1 MLMMTLIY
9 GVVLYQSSNLIA
21 DGSELL
27 LLIPS
32 LAGIVGSIV
41 LPILG
46 AVPDGMMTLSSGLGP
61 GAQST
66 VGAGVGVLAGSTVM
80 LLTFPWFIAVFF
92 WSSRFLH
99 STLTLNTTTSQN
111 HRNRECKSRRQP

>member
-1 MLMMTLIY
+1 MNFNQLIFVTLIY
-9 GVVLYQSSNLIA
+9 SYVLYQSSNLIA

-32 LAGIVGSIV
+32 VAGLVGSIV

-61 GAQST
+61 DAQST

-80 LLTFPWFIAVFF
+80 LLTFPWFIAVVCG
-92 WSSRFLH
+92 RVP
-99 STLTLNTTTSQN
+99 LNSKG
-111 HRNRECKSRRQP
+111 EADYKGKGKAGG

>member
-1 MLMMTLIY
+1 MI
-9 GVVLYQSSNLIA
+9 LYQSSNLIA

-32 LAGIVGSIV
+32 VAGLVGSIV

-61 GAQST
+61 DAQST

-80 LLTFPWFIAVFF
+80 LLTFPWFIAVTFGRGEF
-92 WSSRFLH
+92 A
-99 STLTLNTTTSQN
+99 TKDGKLTVDYG
-111 HRNRECKSRRQP
+111 KKDP